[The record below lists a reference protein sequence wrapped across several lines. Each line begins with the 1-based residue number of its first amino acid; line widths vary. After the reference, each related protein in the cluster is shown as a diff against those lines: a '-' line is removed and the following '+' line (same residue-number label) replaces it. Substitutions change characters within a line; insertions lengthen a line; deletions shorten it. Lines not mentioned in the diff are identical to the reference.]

1 MTLTQIKEQIKL
13 FGSKKL
19 SYMKDYIT
27 KKEELTKKVS
37 GLQMYQSEADQ
48 RLADYK
54 LEVANYSRQTT
65 DKLHADIEAAYEK
78 ELAALRAMEEGVT
91 ADDVAEL
98 TLLEGMTITGSDL
111 EGYYEKYKHKP
122 LAIKKLGQIVNKK
135 VMEDP
140 SVAIGFTP
148 LDLVEEL
155 QNLVQTFK
163 RDVNYIHGGFLLA
176 DDPVT
181 LAQAE
186 MVQYG
191 TEQNLD
197 RRLADYLENR
207 K

>member
-1 MTLTQIKEQIKL
+1 MTLTQIKEQIKV

-19 SYMKDYIT
+19 SYMKNYIT
-27 KKEELTKKVS
+27 KKEELAKKVS

-54 LEVANYSRQTT
+54 LEVGNYSRQTT

-122 LAIKKLGQIVNKK
+122 LALKKLGQIVNKK

-163 RDVNYIHGGFLLA
+163 RDVNYIHSGFLLV

>member
-122 LAIKKLGQIVNKK
+122 LAIKKLGQLVNKK

-140 SVAIGFTP
+140 
-148 LDLVEEL
+148 LD
-155 QNLVQTFK
+155 
-163 RDVNYIHGGFLLA
+163 I
-176 DDPVT
+176 
-181 LAQAE
+181 
-186 MVQYG
+186 
-191 TEQNLD
+191 
-197 RRLADYLENR
+197 
-207 K
+207 

>member
-54 LEVANYSRQTT
+54 LEVENYSRQTT

-140 SVAIGFTP
+140 SVIFGFTP

-191 TEQNLD
+191 TEKNLD

>member
-1 MTLTQIKEQIKL
+1 MTLTQIKEQIKH

-54 LEVANYSRQTT
+54 LEVENYSRQTT

-98 TLLEGMTITGSDL
+98 TLLEGMKITADEL
-111 EGYYEKYKHKP
+111 KNYYEKYKHKP
-122 LAIKKLGQIVNKK
+122 LALKKLGQIADKK
-135 VMEDP
+135 VLEDP
-140 SVAIGFTP
+140 SVIFGFNP
-148 LDLVEEL
+148 VDVKGELESLVG
-155 QNLVQTFK
+155 VFK
-163 RDVNYIHGGFLLA
+163 RDTNYIEANFNIA
-176 DDPVT
+176 ATPET
-181 LAQAE
+181 LAHAE
-186 MVQYG
+186 MVQYS
-191 TEQNLD
+191 TERTLD
-197 RRLADYLENR
+197 SYLANYQENR

>member
-54 LEVANYSRQTT
+54 LEVENYSRQTT

-122 LAIKKLGQIVNKK
+122 LAVKKLGQIVNKK

-140 SVAIGFTP
+140 SVIFGFTP

-176 DDPVT
+176 DDPVI

-191 TEQNLD
+191 TEKNLD

>member
-1 MTLTQIKEQIKL
+1 M
-13 FGSKKL
+13 
-19 SYMKDYIT
+19 
-27 KKEELTKKVS
+27 
-37 GLQMYQSEADQ
+37 
-48 RLADYK
+48 
-54 LEVANYSRQTT
+54 
-65 DKLHADIEAAYEK
+65 
-78 ELAALRAMEEGVT
+78 RAMEEGVT

-122 LAIKKLGQIVNKK
+122 LAVKKLGQIVNKK

-140 SVAIGFTP
+140 SVIFGFTP

-191 TEQNLD
+191 TEKNLD

>member
-1 MTLTQIKEQIKL
+1 MTLTQIKEQIKV

-19 SYMKDYIT
+19 SYMKNYIT
-27 KKEELTKKVS
+27 KKEELAKKVS

-54 LEVANYSRQTT
+54 LEVGNYSRQTT

-163 RDVNYIHGGFLLA
+163 RDVNYIHSGFLLV

>member
-54 LEVANYSRQTT
+54 LEVENYSRQTT

-98 TLLEGMTITGSDL
+98 TLLEGMTITADEL
-111 EGYYEKYKHKP
+111 KNYYEKYKHKP
-122 LAIKKLGQIVNKK
+122 LALKKLGQIADKK
-135 VMEDP
+135 VLEDP
-140 SVAIGFTP
+140 SVIFGFTP

-163 RDVNYIHGGFLLA
+163 RDVNYIHGGFLLT

-191 TEQNLD
+191 TEKNLD
-197 RRLADYLENR
+197 HRLDDYLENR

>member
-1 MTLTQIKEQIKL
+1 MTLTQIKEQIKV

-19 SYMKDYIT
+19 SYMKNYIT
-27 KKEELTKKVS
+27 KKEELAKKVS

-54 LEVANYSRQTT
+54 LEVGNYSRQTT

-98 TLLEGMTITGSDL
+98 TLLEGMTIIGSDL

-163 RDVNYIHGGFLLA
+163 RDVNYIHSGFLLV